1 MNGFGG
7 QEVLLMMIAVLL
19 FIGAKRIP
27 ELMIRHEEKKKSMN
41 NTGYR

>member
-7 QEVLLMMIAVLL
+7 QELLLTMIAVLL

-27 ELMIRHEEKKKSMN
+27 ELMIRHGEKKKSIN
-41 NTGYR
+41 DTGYL

>member
-1 MNGFGG
+1 MIGVMEQNF
-7 QEVLLMMIAVLL
+7 LLSIVAVLL

-27 ELMIRHEEKKKSMN
+27 EMMIRHEEKKKSIN